1 MTPGLL
7 PAADTGAAGDDPAA
21 GDDRRYAELAQTLM
35 ASGLITD
42 PWVDGQPRFLT
53 CPVRLPAAEASA
65 LAGAAEAVA
74 AATHEALALTVADP
88 DLLDDF
94 FALTPV
100 QKLLWQSSAPLWHG
114 LLRADVFLVDG
125 PGGATTPV
133 VCELN
138 ADTPS
143 GQPEAVLLGPATG
156 VPAARDPNRLLQSR
170 FGDLLARFLDAVDRP
185 AGAGTRTVGIV
196 YPTEMAGDFGLIR
209 LYQRWCRA
217 RGWQVVLGSPFN
229 LQAAPDGGVM
239 LFGHR
244 CDLIL
249 RHYKTDWWGERLPIW
264 ADEDPY
270 PDREPLHA
278 PLAALLEAC
287 AAGRCAVVNPFGSLL
302 AQNKRTQAFL
312 WDRLPQL
319 SAGARAAVQAH
330 VPFSVRLEAADREQL
345 HREQDDWVLK
355 SDYGCEGEEVIVG
368 RAVDAAHW
376 RDCLEQALPRRFI
389 AQRHFQARRD
399 ADDRV
404 VNHGVYLVGGR
415 PAGLYARLSR
425 GPTDVGA
432 VSAAVELLP

>member
-1 MTPGLL
+1 MAAGQL
-7 PAADTGAAGDDPAA
+7 PAAVAREPRDPGDPD
-21 GDDRRYAELAQTLM
+21 YAQLAQTLV

-42 PWVDGQPRFLT
+42 PWIDGQPRFASR
-53 CPVRLPAAEASA
+53 PLPLLAAEAAA

-74 AATHEALALTVADP
+74 AALHEALALTVADP
-88 DLLDDF
+88 ALLDDF
-94 FALTPV
+94 FVLTPV

-125 PGGATTPV
+125 PGGPGVGPGAV

-156 VPAARDPNRLLQSR
+156 VPPARDPNRLLQSR
-170 FGDLLARFLDAVDRP
+170 FGDLLARFLETVDRP
-185 AGAGTRTVGIV
+185 AGVVAPTVGIV

-229 LQAAPDGGVM
+229 LQVAPAGGVA
-239 LFGHR
+239 LFGQR

-264 ADEDPY
+264 TDEDPY
-270 PDREPLHA
+270 PDGEPLRA
-278 PLAALLEAC
+278 PLCALLDAC
-287 AAGRCAVVNPFGSLL
+287 AAGRCAVVNPFGSVL
-302 AQNKRTQAFL
+302 AQNKRAFAFL
-312 WDRLPQL
+312 WDRLAQL
-319 SAGARAAVQAH
+319 SPDARAAVQAH

-345 HREQDDWVLK
+345 RREQGDWVLK

-389 AQRHFQARRD
+389 AQRYFQARRD

-404 VNHGVYLVGGR
+404 VNHGVYLVAGR

-425 GPTDVGA
+425 GPTDVAA